1 MKIPHSFTR
10 SRCPKNTAAG
20 AILQRDASRVLRR
33 VANDL
38 ALRQR
43 EYSIR
48 TRRQRRRLVDVFS
61 LHTDALYF
69 EISHAPA
76 DQKVQVRYRTCAG
89 RNDHGGGR
97 NNAVSLES
105 LSSPEGYDQLLA
117 NLRFVA
123 SRRG

>member
-1 MKIPHSFTR
+1 MKIPESFTR

-43 EYSIR
+43 DFSIR
-48 TRRQRRRLVDVFS
+48 TRRQRRHLVEVFS

-76 DQKVQVRYRTCAG
+76 DTKVHVQYRTCAG
-89 RNDHGGGR
+89 RHDLGGGR
-97 NNAVSLES
+97 NNAVCLES
-105 LSSPEGYDQLLA
+105 LASPEGYNQLLA
-117 NLRFVA
+117 NLRFVTG
-123 SRRG
+123 RRG

>member
-76 DQKVQVRYRTCAG
+76 DQKVQVRDRKS
-89 RNDHGGGR
+89 
-97 NNAVSLES
+97 V
-105 LSSPEGYDQLLA
+105 
-117 NLRFVA
+117 V
-123 SRRG
+123 